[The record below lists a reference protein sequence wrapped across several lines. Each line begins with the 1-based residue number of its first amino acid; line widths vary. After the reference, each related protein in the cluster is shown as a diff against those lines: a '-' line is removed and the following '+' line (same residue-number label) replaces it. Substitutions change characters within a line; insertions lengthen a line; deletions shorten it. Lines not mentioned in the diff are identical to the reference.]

1 MNKYLS
7 RIADKVLREDLA
19 TIGAV
24 EIAGPKWCG
33 KTTTALRLSNSHMYM
48 SPTESGAQDVA
59 FATADPVSFLR
70 RKPPFLI
77 DEWQVIPFIWDEV
90 RHQVDERNGD
100 PGQFILTGSAVPPPD
115 HARQHSGAGRIGR
128 YFMRPMSL
136 FESLDSNGTVSL
148 ADLFDGSAHGSLCD
162 IQLRDYARLTC
173 RGGWPGTI
181 GMTERRAQRLLEM
194 FYEKLVSSDISR
206 VDGVQRSE
214 ETASNIMK
222 AYSRIIATQASVA
235 AMKTDI
241 ASSGDSKPDRKT
253 VTGYINALKKLYIIE
268 DLPAWSPQ
276 LNVRTT
282 VRTSDTRHFVDPSL
296 ACVSR
301 DYSADDLMGDLKGFG
316 YLFESLVVRDLRI
329 YAQALGGKVF
339 HYRDHNGLEA
349 DAVIHLRN
357 GAFALVEVKLFDGN
371 AIDEGAENLKAL
383 AGKLDATRMR
393 SPSFVAVV
401 TGTKNAYRRKD
412 GVWVVPLGCLKP

>member
-1 MNKYLS
+1 MNKYLP
-7 RIADKVLREDLA
+7 RIADQVLQEDLA
-19 TIGAV
+19 TIGAI

-33 KTTTALRLSNSHMYM
+33 KTTTALRLSNSHIYM

-59 FATADPVSFLR
+59 FATADPGAFLMK
-70 RKPPFLI
+70 KPPFLI
-77 DEWQVIPFIWDEV
+77 DEWQIIPFIWDEI
-90 RHQVDERNGD
+90 RHQIDERGGE

-128 YFMRPMSL
+128 YLMRPMSL

-148 ADLFDGSAHGSLCD
+148 AGLFAGSAQGSRCD
-162 IQLRDYARLTC
+162 MDLRDYARLTC
-173 RGGWPGTI
+173 RGGWPGMI
-181 GMTERRAQRLLEM
+181 GVPEQRARRLLEM
-194 FYEKLVSSDISR
+194 FYERLVSSDISR
-206 VDGVQRSE
+206 VDGVNRSE
-214 ETASNIMK
+214 ETAANVMS
-222 AYSRIIATQASVA
+222 AYSRVVSTQASIA
-235 AMKTDI
+235 TMKTDI
-241 ASSGDSKPDRKT
+241 ASKGDSKPDRKT
-253 VTGYINALKKLYIIE
+253 LTGYVNALRKLYVVE

-301 DYSADDLMGDLKGFG
+301 DYSPDDLMGDLKGFG
-316 YLFESLVVRDLRI
+316 YLFESLAIRDLRI
-329 YAQALGGKVF
+329 YSQALGGKVF

-349 DAVIHLRN
+349 DAVIHLKN
-357 GAFALVEVKLFDGN
+357 GAFALVEVKLFAEN
-371 AIDEGAENLKAL
+371 AINEGAENLRAL
-383 AGKLDATRMR
+383 AGKLDTTRMR
-393 SPSFVAVV
+393 APSFMAVI